1 MATFGFTPTYGVRK
15 SSKPKKIIA
24 KMGDGYEHRTT
35 LGLPTNQDP
44 KEYDLRFEV
53 SETVA
58 DQIEDFLD
66 DRTKDNASFD
76 FIPPGDTSA
85 TKYVCD
91 SWTKTIP
98 YLNRATIS
106 AKFRQVF
113 EP

>member
-1 MATFGFTPTYGVRK
+1 MATFNFTPTYGISKK
-15 SSKPKKIIA
+15 SQPKKVIT
-24 KMGDGYEHRTT
+24 KMGDGYEHPTL

-44 KEYDLRFEV
+44 KEYDLTFEV

-58 DQIEDFLD
+58 DSIEAFLD
-66 DRTKDNASFD
+66 ARTVDSASFD
-76 FIPPGDTSA
+76 FTPPGESSS

>member
-1 MATFGFTPTYGVRK
+1 MATFSFTPTYGVRK

-44 KEYDLRFEV
+44 KEYDLKFEV

-58 DQIEDFLD
+58 DQIETFLD
-66 DRTKDNASFD
+66 ARTADSASFD
-76 FIPPGDTSA
+76 FVPPGDSSA

-98 YLNRATIS
+98 YLNRATIN
-106 AKFRQVF
+106 ARFRQVF